1 MTCWNNYR
9 CYCPDTPFSL
19 APPCPCVFL
28 FAFLFQKYLLS
39 TSFLLSLE
47 IQRAQESAD
56 DFEIAIWFKTQCPRS
71 YFSELLRGK
80 ARGCLG
86 LSLHPGLC
94 FELLIHLVWYGPE
107 GGSHTQ
113 CRHGPLFERHCF
125 KDYVSCLWT
134 YLKHFVLLV
143 DLLWRSF
150 SFLFFRKRSRVVNI
164 IGLFYQN
171 NNNLSSRKTAT
182 LCTVIVI

>member
-19 APPCPCVFL
+19 APPCPCVFS

-39 TSFLLSLE
+39 TSFLLFLE

-86 LSLHPGLC
+86 PSLHPGLC
-94 FELLIHLVWYGPE
+94 FELLIHAEVYLVLKWGMCLFCFSVFKFDLTFVWSLS
-107 GGSHTQ
+107 GAKSVNLQ
-113 CRHGPLFERHCF
+113 CPMAQKTRFM
-125 KDYVSCLWT
+125 
-134 YLKHFVLLV
+134 YLSNNSMKYTKS
-143 DLLWRSF
+143 SF
-150 SFLFFRKRSRVVNI
+150 MYP
-164 IGLFYQN
+164 FYKYKE
-171 NNNLSSRKTAT
+171 SITGA
-182 LCTVIVI
+182 

>member
-19 APPCPCVFL
+19 APPCPCVFS

-39 TSFLLSLE
+39 TSFLLFLE

-86 LSLHPGLC
+86 PSLHPGLC
-94 FELLIHLVWYGPE
+94 FELLIHLVWYGAE

-171 NNNLSSRKTAT
+171 NNNLSSRKTQ
-182 LCTVIVI
+182 LYVQ